1 MRSEPAPPP
10 RPVVV
15 EAHGVT
21 KVYRRPLP
29 GWQRLLGLVARRPAP
44 EGFVA
49 LSDVSFELPRG
60 EGFGVVGENGAGK
73 STLLKILAGVTRPT
87 RGETHVHGRL
97 TSLLELGTGF
107 HPDFSGRQNIQLTAA
122 LLGLSAEEV
131 RERTPHVL
139 EFAELGADI
148 DRPVRTYSSGMAMR
162 LGFAIATSVEPDV
175 LIVDEALS
183 VGDGYFQKKCMDRL
197 LAFVEGGGTLL
208 FCSHAMYYV
217 SAFCKRALWLH
228 EGRVRE
234 LGETAGVV
242 REYERHLLARS
253 AAAAAAA
260 AHDAAPAEPD
270 GDGRPPGDKGGRPA
284 VRLTSVRQTRATGER
299 PSYRTGEPFELEI
312 SWETSDPLLAFH
324 VGVGVNRSD
333 ELEVF
338 SFSTSWSGV
347 PPMTGRTAHTV
358 RLRLDELPLSKG
370 DFVLYVFL
378 MDERLLHA
386 YDRRV
391 VRSAFSVSAERYEV
405 GLFRAPHRWLVEGR
419 KEGADTVLP
428 STPLEPKG
436 TPIR

>member
-1 MRSEPAPPP
+1 MRSELALAPA
-10 RPVVV
+10 PVVV
-15 EAHGVT
+15 EARQVT
-21 KVYRRPLP
+21 KVYRRPGS
-29 GWQRLLGLVARRPAP
+29 GWQRLRRLVAGRPAP

-87 RGETHVHGRL
+87 SGQTRVHGRL

-107 HPDFSGRQNIQLTAA
+107 HPDFTGRQNIQLTAA
-122 LLGLSAEEV
+122 LLGLSAAEV
-131 RERTPHVL
+131 RERTPQVL
-139 EFAELGADI
+139 AFAELGADI

-208 FCSHAMYYV
+208 FCSHAMYYI
-217 SAFCKRALWLH
+217 SAFCKRVLWLH
-228 EGRVRE
+228 EGRVRG
-234 LGETAGVV
+234 LGETAGIV

-253 AAAAAAA
+253 AAAQAPPS
-260 AHDAAPAEPD
+260 HGEGAAPAGPD
-270 GDGRPPGDKGGRPA
+270 PQGGDPAPRPV
-284 VRLTSVRQTRATGER
+284 VRLTSVRQPRATGER
-299 PSYRTGEPFELEI
+299 PSYRPGDPFELEV
-312 SWETSDPLLAFH
+312 SWETSDPALRFH

-338 SFSTSWSGV
+338 SFSTSWSGLR
-347 PPMTGRTAHTV
+347 PMAGRAAHTV
-358 RLRLDELPLSKG
+358 RLLLDELPLSKG

-378 MDERLLHA
+378 MDERLLHV
-386 YDRRV
+386 YDRKV
-391 VRSAFSVSAERYEV
+391 VRAAFSVAAERYEV
-405 GLFRAPHRWLVEGR
+405 GLFRAPHRWLVE
-419 KEGADTVLP
+419 EGGAGAAAVLA
-428 STPLEPKG
+428 STPSDAKG
-436 TPIR
+436 PPTR